1 MPTPGF
7 LDDSLFDSNSVKIRV
22 MSAEH
27 NGKTWLHRHAFY
39 EFVYIDTGF
48 TLHSH
53 DGRTSV
59 LTAGD
64 LFAIC
69 PNETHSYSSSYHT
82 NLYNCLF
89 YLEELSGLSDEIL
102 SLPGM
107 GELLHSNR
115 IPFPVLHVGLPERRD
130 FVLILEKMKW
140 ENQTRAAGWQ
150 LSLKSLLISF
160 LIYYS
165 RLYCTE
171 QTARKSQD
179 GGGYYNYIYRALEY
193 IEQNYKKDIGGREI
207 ADCTGLSHD
216 YVAKQFKNVLSMT
229 PSEYIR
235 RFRVAK
241 SMELLKTTSL
251 TAAEIAAEVGFGD
264 ISLYSRV
271 FKQLIGITPTA
282 FRKSG
287 E

>member
-1 MPTPGF
+1 MPAPGMF
-7 LDDSLFDSNSVKIRV
+7 LDDKIFEPDSVKIRV

-69 PNETHSYSSSYHT
+69 PNEAHSYSSSYHT
-82 NLYNCLF
+82 NLFNCLF
-89 YLEELSGLSDEIL
+89 YLEELSGLEDEIL

-107 GELLHSNR
+107 GELARNSGT
-115 IPFPVLHVGLPERRD
+115 PFPVLHVGLSERRD
-130 FVLILEKMKW
+130 LVLILEKMKW
-140 ENQTRAAGWQ
+140 ESQTRASGWQ
-150 LSLKSLLISF
+150 LNLKSLLISF
-160 LIYYS
+160 LIFYS

-171 QTARKSQD
+171 QTARKNQD
-179 GGGYYNYIYRALEY
+179 SGGYYNYIYRALEY
-193 IEQNYKKDIGGREI
+193 IENNYKNDIGGREI
-207 ADCTGLSHD
+207 AECTGLSHD
-216 YVAKQFKNVLSMT
+216 YIAKQFKNVLSMT
-229 PSEYIR
+229 PTEYIR

-241 SMELLKTTSL
+241 SMELLKTTTLS
-251 TAAEIAAEVGFGD
+251 AAEIAAEVGFGD

-271 FKQLIGITPTA
+271 FKQLMGITPTA
-282 FRKSG
+282 FRRSG
-287 E
+287 

>member
-1 MPTPGF
+1 MSTPGF
-7 LDDSLFDSNSVKIRV
+7 LDDSLFDPNSVKICV

-69 PNETHSYSSSYHT
+69 PNEAHSYSSSYHT

-102 SLPGM
+102 ALPGM
-107 GELLHSNR
+107 GELRQSNR
-115 IPFPVLHVGLPERRD
+115 VPFPVLHVGLSERRD
-130 FVLILEKMKW
+130 LVLILEKMKW
-140 ENQTRAAGWQ
+140 ESQTRAAGWQ

-160 LIYYS
+160 LIFYS

-179 GGGYYNYIYRALEY
+179 GGGYYSYIYRALEY
-193 IEQNYKKDIGGREI
+193 IEQNYKSDIGGREI
-207 ADCTGLSHD
+207 AECTGLSHD

-241 SMELLKTTSL
+241 SMELLKTTSM

-271 FKQLIGITPTA
+271 FKQLIGISPTA

>member
-1 MPTPGF
+1 MPTPEL
-7 LDDSLFDSNSVKIRV
+7 LDDSLFDPNSVRIRV

-82 NLYNCLF
+82 KLYNCLF
-89 YLEELSGLSDEIL
+89 YLEELAGLSDEIL

-107 GELLHSNR
+107 GELLHNR
-115 IPFPVLHVGLPERRD
+115 TPFPVLHVGLTERRD
-130 FVLILEKMKW
+130 LVLILEKMKW

-165 RLYCTE
+165 RLYCAE
-171 QTARKSQD
+171 QTARKSQNE
-179 GGGYYNYIYRALEY
+179 GGYYSYIYRALEF
-193 IEQNYKKDIGGREI
+193 IEKNYKKDIGSRDI
-207 ADCTGLSHD
+207 AECTGLSHD
-216 YVAKQFKNVLSMT
+216 YVAKQFKSVLSMT

-241 SMELLKTTSL
+241 SMELLKTTSM

-271 FKQLIGITPTA
+271 FKQLIGISPTA
-282 FRKSG
+282 FRKNS

>member
-1 MPTPGF
+1 MSTPGF
-7 LDDSLFDSNSVKIRV
+7 LDDSLFDAGSVKIRV

-69 PNETHSYSSSYHT
+69 PNEAHSYSSSYHT

-107 GELLHSNR
+107 GELLHSGGT
-115 IPFPVLHVGLPERRD
+115 PFPVLHVGLPERRD
-130 FVLILEKMKW
+130 LVLILEKMKW

-171 QTARKSQD
+171 QTVRKSQD
-179 GGGYYNYIYRALEY
+179 GGGYYSYIYRALEY
-193 IEQNYKKDIGGREI
+193 IEQNYKNDIGGREI
-207 ADCTGLSHD
+207 AECTGLSHD
-216 YVAKQFKNVLSMT
+216 YVAKQFKNILSMT

-241 SMELLKTTSL
+241 SMELLKTTSM
-251 TAAEIAAEVGFGD
+251 TAAEISADVGFGD

>member
-1 MPTPGF
+1 MPNPGF
-7 LDDSLFDSNSVKIRV
+7 LDDSLFDSSNVKIRV

-69 PNETHSYSSSYHT
+69 PNETHSYSSAYHT

-89 YLEELSGLSDEIL
+89 YLEELSGLSDEIML
-102 SLPGM
+102 LPGM
-107 GELLHSNR
+107 GELLHNNR

-130 FVLILEKMKW
+130 LVLILEKMKW

-179 GGGYYNYIYRALEY
+179 GGGYYTYIYRALEY

-207 ADCTGLSHD
+207 AECTGLSHD

-251 TAAEIAAEVGFGD
+251 TAAEIAAAVGFGD

>member
-7 LDDSLFDSNSVKIRV
+7 LDDSLFDPNSVKIRV

-39 EFVYIDTGF
+39 EFVYIDNGF

-69 PNETHSYSSSYHT
+69 PNEAHSYSSSYHT

-107 GELLHSNR
+107 GELLHNKR
-115 IPFPVLHVGLPERRD
+115 MPFPVLHVGLPERRD
-130 FVLILEKMKW
+130 LVLILEKMKW

-165 RLYCTE
+165 RLYRTE
-171 QTARKSQD
+171 QTVRKNQESN
-179 GGGYYNYIYRALEY
+179 GYYTYIYRALEY
-193 IEQNYKKDIGGREI
+193 IEENYKKDIGSREI
-207 ADCTGLSHD
+207 AECTGLSHD

-251 TAAEIAAEVGFGD
+251 SAAEIAADVGFSD
-264 ISLYSRV
+264 ISLYSRI
-271 FKQLIGITPTA
+271 FKQLMGITPTA
-282 FRKSG
+282 FRKNG

>member
-1 MPTPGF
+1 MSTPGF
-7 LDDSLFDSNSVKIRV
+7 LDDSLFDAGSVKIRV

-69 PNETHSYSSSYHT
+69 PNEAHSYSSSYHT

-107 GELLHSNR
+107 GELLHSGGK
-115 IPFPVLHVGLPERRD
+115 PFPVLHVGLPERRD
-130 FVLILEKMKW
+130 LVLILEKMKW

-171 QTARKSQD
+171 QTVRKNQD
-179 GGGYYNYIYRALEY
+179 GGGYYSYIYRALEY
-193 IEQNYKKDIGGREI
+193 IEQNYKNDIGGREI
-207 ADCTGLSHD
+207 AECTGLSHD
-216 YVAKQFKNVLSMT
+216 YVAKQFKNILSMT

-241 SMELLKTTSL
+241 SMELLKTTSM
-251 TAAEIAAEVGFGD
+251 TAAEIAAGVGFGD